1 MDIISIVR
9 TAFSVLTWLI
19 IARVILSWIR
29 LDPSNPIVNFIY
41 EFTEP
46 ILAPF
51 RRIMPKA
58 GGLPIDFSPILA
70 FLVIRL
76 VEGLVISL
84 LLNLR

>member
-1 MDIISIVR
+1 MEIIGIVR

-19 IARVILSWIR
+19 IARVLLSWIR
-29 LDPSNPIVNFIY
+29 LNPYNPVVKFIY

-51 RRIMPKA
+51 RRIMPSL

-70 FLVIRL
+70 LFAIRFVEMLIIRFLV
-76 VEGLVISL
+76 GFM
-84 LLNLR
+84 